1 MPGANPGVRT
11 LPRIHVS
18 DLISTKLEGSSYQV
32 SLSTLI
38 GNGKVMRTMA
48 KSAKETIIEASENGT
63 LAGLLEKHRIKNL
76 SIFRL
81 SENPYSGLRRWA
93 ILDMQYDRLN
103 AVYEDLGLE
112 ELKYYMRNYRHSDR
126 KGTHNFS
133 TGCGYGIFDADL
145 LGGDADGRVL
155 AAFKHAGLVID

>member
-1 MPGANPGVRT
+1 
-11 LPRIHVS
+11 
-18 DLISTKLEGSSYQV
+18 
-32 SLSTLI
+32 
-38 GNGKVMRTMA
+38 MRTMTNTA
-48 KSAKETIIEASENGT
+48 KDIILEASENGT

-76 SIFRL
+76 SIFKL

-133 TGCGYGIFDADL
+133 TGCGYNIFDSDL
-145 LGGDADGRVL
+145 LGGNMDGRVL
-155 AAFKHAGLVID
+155 TAFKDAGLVFD

>member
-1 MPGANPGVRT
+1 
-11 LPRIHVS
+11 
-18 DLISTKLEGSSYQV
+18 
-32 SLSTLI
+32 
-38 GNGKVMRTMA
+38 MRTWA
-48 KSAKETIIEASENGT
+48 KSAKETIIKASKTGA

-76 SIFRL
+76 CIFQL
-81 SENPYSGLRRWA
+81 SENPYTALRRWA

-103 AVYEDLGLE
+103 AVYGDLGLE

-133 TGCGYGIFDADL
+133 SGYGYSIFDVDL

-155 AAFKHAGLVID
+155 EAFKHAGLVID

>member
-1 MPGANPGVRT
+1 
-11 LPRIHVS
+11 
-18 DLISTKLEGSSYQV
+18 
-32 SLSTLI
+32 
-38 GNGKVMRTMA
+38 MRTMA
-48 KSAKETIIEASENGT
+48 KSAKEILLEASENGT

-76 SIFRL
+76 SIFWL

-112 ELKYYMRNYRHSDR
+112 ELKHYMRNYRRSGR

-133 TGCGYGIFDADL
+133 TGGGYSIFDADL

-155 AAFKHAGLVID
+155 EAFKHAGLVID

>member
-1 MPGANPGVRT
+1 
-11 LPRIHVS
+11 
-18 DLISTKLEGSSYQV
+18 
-32 SLSTLI
+32 
-38 GNGKVMRTMA
+38 MA
-48 KSAKETIIEASENGT
+48 KSAKETIIEASKNGT

-103 AVYEDLGLE
+103 AVYEDLGLG
-112 ELKYYMRNYRHSDR
+112 ELKEYMRNYRHSDR

-133 TGCGYGIFDADL
+133 TGGGYSIFDADL

-155 AAFKHAGLVID
+155 EAFKHAGLVID

>member
-1 MPGANPGVRT
+1 
-11 LPRIHVS
+11 
-18 DLISTKLEGSSYQV
+18 
-32 SLSTLI
+32 
-38 GNGKVMRTMA
+38 MRTTA

-63 LAGLLEKHRIKNL
+63 LARLLEKHRINNL
-76 SIFRL
+76 SIFWL

-133 TGCGYGIFDADL
+133 TGCGYVIFDADL

-155 AAFKHAGLVID
+155 AAFKYAGLVID

>member
-1 MPGANPGVRT
+1 
-11 LPRIHVS
+11 
-18 DLISTKLEGSSYQV
+18 
-32 SLSTLI
+32 
-38 GNGKVMRTMA
+38 MRTMA

-76 SIFRL
+76 SIFQL
-81 SENPYSGLRRWA
+81 SENPHSGLRRWA
-93 ILDMQYDRLN
+93 ISDMQYDQLN

-133 TGCGYGIFDADL
+133 TGCGYSIFDADL
-145 LGGDADGRVL
+145 LGGNMDGRVL
-155 AAFKHAGLVID
+155 AAFKKAGLVID

>member
-1 MPGANPGVRT
+1 
-11 LPRIHVS
+11 
-18 DLISTKLEGSSYQV
+18 
-32 SLSTLI
+32 
-38 GNGKVMRTMA
+38 MRTMA
-48 KSAKETIIEASENGT
+48 KPAKAIIIEASENGT
-63 LAGLLEKHRIKNL
+63 LAGLLEKHSIKNL
-76 SIFRL
+76 SIFQL

-103 AVYEDLGLE
+103 AVYEDLGLD

-133 TGCGYGIFDADL
+133 TGGGYSIFDADL

-155 AAFKHAGLVID
+155 EAFKHAGLVID